1 MEPRRDDSK
10 ESNDQG
16 RSVVT
21 TTAINDWKELA
32 SRGADGLAVSLLWS
46 KATDRV
52 RVTVADER
60 FDEGF
65 DLDVPGAHALAAFY
79 HPFAYAA
86 VRGLGFG
93 FAMRTSLD
101 LQPQN

>member
-1 MEPRRDDSK
+1 
-10 ESNDQG
+10 
-16 RSVVT
+16 VT
-21 TTAINDWKELA
+21 TSAVNDWKELA
-32 SRGADGLAVSLLWS
+32 SRGTDGLAVSLFWS

-52 RVTVADER
+52 RVTVDDEK
-60 FDEGF
+60 FDQF
-65 DLDVPGAHALAAFY
+65 DLDVPSAHALAAFY

-93 FAMRTSLD
+93 RTSLD

>member
-1 MEPRRDDSK
+1 MTAS
-10 ESNDQG
+10 
-16 RSVVT
+16 
-21 TTAINDWKELA
+21 AINDWRELA
-32 SRGADGLAVSLLWS
+32 SRGSDGLAVSLLWS

-60 FDEGF
+60 FDEQF

-86 VRGLGFG
+86 VRGLDFG
-93 FAMRTSLD
+93 CAMRESLD

>member
-1 MEPRRDDSK
+1 M
-10 ESNDQG
+10 
-16 RSVVT
+16 T
-21 TTAINDWKELA
+21 TTVINDWRELT

-52 RVTVADER
+52 RITVADER
-60 FDEGF
+60 FDEEL

-79 HPFAYAA
+79 HPFAYAT

-93 FAMRTSLD
+93 SAMRASLD

>member
-1 MEPRRDDSK
+1 MTAS
-10 ESNDQG
+10 
-16 RSVVT
+16 
-21 TTAINDWKELA
+21 AINDWKELA
-32 SRGADGLAVSLLWS
+32 SRGTDGLAVSLLWS

-60 FDEGF
+60 FDEQF

-86 VRGLGFG
+86 VRGLDFG
-93 FAMRTSLD
+93 CAMRESLD

>member
-1 MEPRRDDSK
+1 MVSETRRK
-10 ESNDQG
+10 ESL
-16 RSVVT
+16 VT
-21 TTAINDWKELA
+21 TTAIDDWRELA

-46 KATDRV
+46 KATDQV

-60 FDEGF
+60 FDEEL
-65 DLDVPGAHALAAFY
+65 DLEVPGAHALAAFY

-93 FAMRTSLD
+93 SALRASLD
-101 LQPQN
+101 LQPQS

>member
-1 MEPRRDDSK
+1 M
-10 ESNDQG
+10 
-16 RSVVT
+16 T
-21 TTAINDWKELA
+21 TTAIDDWKELA
-32 SRGADGLAVSLLWS
+32 SRGTDGLAVSLLWS

-60 FDEGF
+60 FDGDF
-65 DLDVPGAHALAAFY
+65 DLDVPGAHALAAFH

-93 FAMRTSLD
+93 SAMRASLD
-101 LQPQN
+101 LRRRAERSAA

>member
-1 MEPRRDDSK
+1 
-10 ESNDQG
+10 
-16 RSVVT
+16 VT
-21 TTAINDWKELA
+21 ASAINDWRELA
-32 SRGADGLAVSLLWS
+32 SRGSDGLAVSLLWS

-60 FDEGF
+60 FDEQF

-86 VRGLGFG
+86 VRGLDFG
-93 FAMRTSLD
+93 CAMRESLD

>member
-1 MEPRRDDSK
+1 
-10 ESNDQG
+10 
-16 RSVVT
+16 VT

-32 SRGADGLAVSLLWS
+32 SRGTDGLAVSLLWS

-52 RVTVADER
+52 KVTVADER
-60 FDEGF
+60 FDEEF

-86 VRGLGFG
+86 VRGLGCG
-93 FAMRTSLD
+93 HALRASLD
-101 LQPQN
+101 LQPQSERSAA

>member
-1 MEPRRDDSK
+1 
-10 ESNDQG
+10 
-16 RSVVT
+16 VT
-21 TTAINDWKELA
+21 TTAVNDWRELA
-32 SRGADGLAVSLLWS
+32 SRGTDGLAVSLLWS
-46 KATDRV
+46 KTRDRV
-52 RVTVADER
+52 RVTVADDRSGE
-60 FDEGF
+60 EF